1 LQLQI
6 LNLGDI
12 TDGPPTA
19 GIHQEITMS
28 TIEIKIQG
36 NNRHTA
42 PGKLAEAELH
52 FSGGELDGLKLVG
65 FAVWEARN
73 GGSRYVS
80 LPARQFAVNG
90 DRRSFVLLRSIE
102 DPKAQDRLRER
113 VLRAYVAHASETANA
128 TTP

>member
-1 LQLQI
+1 M
-6 LNLGDI
+6 
-12 TDGPPTA
+12 T
-19 GIHQEITMS
+19 

-36 NNRHTA
+36 NTRHSA

-52 FSGGELDGLKLVG
+52 FTGGELDGLKLVG

-102 DPKAQDRLRER
+102 DPKAQDRLRDR
-113 VLRAYVAHASETANA
+113 VLEAYEAHASETETA
-128 TTP
+128 TVP

>member
-1 LQLQI
+1 M
-6 LNLGDI
+6 
-12 TDGPPTA
+12 T
-19 GIHQEITMS
+19 

-36 NNRHTA
+36 NNHTA

-52 FSGGELDGLKLVG
+52 FTGGELDGLKLVG

-102 DPKAQDRLRER
+102 DPKAQERLRER
-113 VLRAYVAHASETANA
+113 VLHAYLAQQQPEGHRGIH
-128 TTP
+128 